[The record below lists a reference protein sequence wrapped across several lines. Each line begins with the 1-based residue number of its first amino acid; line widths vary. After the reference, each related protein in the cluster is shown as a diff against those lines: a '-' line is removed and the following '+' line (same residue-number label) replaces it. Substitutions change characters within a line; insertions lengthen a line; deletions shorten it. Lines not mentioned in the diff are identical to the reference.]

1 MNILLTGASGFIGTG
16 LLDRMT
22 TERALS
28 LRTAFRHPAAELP
41 PNVDAVRI
49 GDIGAGTDWRRALA
63 GIDVVVHTAARVHVM
78 RETVADP
85 LAAYREVNT
94 AGTLNL
100 ARQAVAAGV
109 RRLVFLSTV
118 KVSGDASPVGRP
130 FTPDDPP
137 APPDPYAV
145 SKHEAETGLRAI
157 TDETGLEV
165 VVIRPPLVYGPGVRG
180 NFLRLMRAVARGTPL
195 PFGAVDN
202 RRSLCALDNL
212 VDLVVRCL
220 DHPAA
225 AGRVFMVSDD
235 EDLSTPALIHHMAR
249 ASGGRARL
257 LPVPVLLLRAGA
269 TLVGRRVVL
278 ERLIGTL
285 QVDIGETRRRL
296 GWSPPIGVEEGMR
309 RTVAG
314 LVYSG

>member
-22 TERALS
+22 SVHALS
-28 LRTAFRHPAAELP
+28 LRTAHRRPDPELP

-49 GDIGAGTDWRRALA
+49 DDIDAGTDWRRALA
-63 GIDVVVHTAARVHVM
+63 GIDVVVHAAARVHVM
-78 RETVADP
+78 HETATDP
-85 LAAYREVNT
+85 LVAYRAVNT

-100 ARQAVAAGV
+100 ARQAAAAGV
-109 RRLVFLSTV
+109 RRFVFLSTI
-118 KVSGDASPVGRP
+118 KVNGDASPPGRP
-130 FTPDDPP
+130 FTPGDPP
-137 APPDPYAV
+137 APPDAYGL
-145 SKHEAETGLRAI
+145 SKHEAEAGLRAI
-157 TDETGLEV
+157 ADDTGLEV
-165 VVIRPPLVYGPGVRG
+165 VVIRPPLVYGPGVGG
-180 NFLRLMRAVARGTPL
+180 NFLRLMQAVARGTPL

-220 DHPAA
+220 GHSAA

-235 EDLSTPALIHHMAR
+235 EDLSTPALIRHIAR
-249 ASGGRARL
+249 ATGGRARL
-257 LPVPVLLLRAGA
+257 LPVPVGLLRAGA
-269 TLVGRRVVL
+269 TLVGRRVEL

-285 QVDIGETRRRL
+285 QVDIADTRSRL
-296 GWSPPIGVEEGMR
+296 GWSPPLSVEEGMR
-309 RTVAG
+309 RAAAG